1 MWELDYPTL
10 PTLEYLPLIYNLVR
24 LIACS
29 RDWTKEAD
37 DWLICD
43 GEPGNGFVKLEDS

>member
-1 MWELDYPTL
+1 MWELDYPTS

-29 RDWTKEAD
+29 RDWTRR
-37 DWLICD
+37 LICD
-43 GEPGNGFVKLEDS
+43 GGPGDGSVKLEDS